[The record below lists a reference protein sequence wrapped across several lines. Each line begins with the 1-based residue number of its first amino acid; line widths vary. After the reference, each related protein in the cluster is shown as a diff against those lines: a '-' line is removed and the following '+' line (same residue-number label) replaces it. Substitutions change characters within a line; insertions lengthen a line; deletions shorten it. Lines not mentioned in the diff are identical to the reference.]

1 MDGRTTAAAAAK
13 AAGMKKGNRL
23 RPRTPTTTS
32 AEQQS
37 RGRTALGTVAEP
49 GAGVLRTGEKTAGKA
64 GDRPQQ
70 RDARGRF
77 MSETTNESRAAI
89 RLAKMKM
96 KMTRMKNEVGK
107 LEAELKQESPEW
119 TKTAKT
125 KEMRALWR
133 LAKDYSWLAGMVL
146 KVRRKIEEG
155 TQSQRRWA
163 RRELPRYEER
173 KREAAEA
180 KKALGE
186 MHTVSAKEKKGE
198 EEETQKKNKDAQV
211 KKLEEQVRGGAV
223 TVAQLTENKNKT
235 QAELENALRM
245 ATATRIEKTMAI
257 CIGQWRAWRQCA
269 VLRKVARKERRK
281 KEKARIALE
290 QATDEWSRLQDELL
304 QLEMEKAMSARGKR
318 GTGRRPDEK
327 GRRGRQKES

>member
-23 RPRTPTTTS
+23 RPRTPTTS

-49 GAGVLRTGEKTAGKA
+49 GAGVLRTGEKAAGKA

-77 MSETTNESRAAI
+77 VSKTKTESRAAV
-89 RLAKMKM
+89 RLAKMKI
-96 KMTRMKNEVGK
+96 KMTTMKNEIGD
-107 LEAELKQESPEW
+107 LEAELNKESPEW
-119 TKTAKT
+119 TTT
-125 KEMRALWR
+125 KKKKEQKALWR
-133 LAKDYSWLAGMVL
+133 LAKDFDWLARMVL
-146 KVRRKIEEG
+146 KLRRKIEEG
-155 TQSQRRWA
+155 STSQRRWA

-180 KKALGE
+180 KKTLGE
-186 MHTVSAKEKKGE
+186 VHAISAKEKKGE
-198 EEETQKKNKDAQV
+198 KEEKQMKNEDAQV

-245 ATATRIEKTMAI
+245 ATATRIEMTMAI
-257 CIGQWRAWRQCA
+257 CIGQWRAWRQCV
-269 VLRKVARKERRK
+269 VLRKEARKERRK

-290 QATDEWSRLQDELL
+290 QARDELL
-304 QLEMEKAMSARGKR
+304 ELEMDKAMEASARGKR
-318 GTGRRPDEK
+318 GTGRRPEEK